1 MALAWCLAQGEHVL
15 PIPGTK
21 RIRYVEENVG
31 AADLELS
38 FEDLAEPG
46 DVPQALGSRY

>member
-1 MALAWCLAQGEHVL
+1 L

-21 RIRYVEENVG
+21 RIRYVEENV
-31 AADLELS
+31 AAASLVLTPQ
-38 FEDLAEPG
+38 DLAELD